1 MNKGYLAS
9 DILEQLSKLDEVGIH
24 YNVFYINGLGG
35 KDTGVESATSTAEV
49 LNKLHP
55 CIINIVSLTVFPEPQ
70 LYQEVLDGSYE
81 EEPEIERLIEM
92 RTLIDRLKI
101 KVNLMG
107 HHISNT
113 VPITGA
119 LPDDKVAILRKIDKL
134 EAIRSS
140 THIDK
145 RISRIMYLQNR
156 VQRTILCGGTY
167 SQRVPTETGQM
178 AYQEEISNSRN
189 IRQAV

>member
-1 MNKGYLAS
+1 MKLDSINIGIETAHDPTLERMNKGYHAN
-9 DILEQLSKLDEVGIH
+9 DILEQLSKLDEAGIH
-24 YNVFYINGLGG
+24 YNVFYLNGLGG
-35 KDTGVESATSTAEV
+35 KGKGVESAIATADV

-55 CIINIVSLTVFPEPQ
+55 CIINIVSLTVFPESQ

-119 LPDDKVAILRKIDKL
+119 LPDDKVAILQEFDK
-134 EAIRSS
+134 AIAEFPEEELKAYR
-140 THIDK
+140 
-145 RISRIMYLQNR
+145 SRIWHL
-156 VQRTILCGGTY
+156 
-167 SQRVPTETGQM
+167 
-178 AYQEEISNSRN
+178 
-189 IRQAV
+189 